1 MERPGDRTV
10 GFYHG
15 NETETLEVLEYFAGT
30 RKELPYG
37 EYTTGHEKRGVE

>member
-1 MERPGDRTV
+1 MTGRLDFTTE
-10 GFYHG
+10 

>member
-1 MERPGDRTV
+1 MTGRLVLATE
-10 GFYHG
+10 
-15 NETETLEVLEYFAGT
+15 NETETLESWSDFAGT